1 MSNTSRKLSSDE
13 VSALME
19 GLQSGEI
26 DSNSGINND
35 VEVSDFTFG
44 SDNLE
49 LLGDYYALRLINE
62 RFARLVRSIF
72 LPMIRI
78 QPKINP
84 FPPEVK
90 TYGEESQL
98 KITTKYKIGEEGNH
112 IDDEVQELLFNG
124 LKQYN
129 PAELTIEEFKPGYDG
144 DKKVGVMQSIKV
156 EPTIADDIKTAAG
169 WAILG
174 SLVVIFLY
182 ILLRFS
188 KWQYSLGAIVAL
200 FHDVLVVFG
209 IFSLFYKILP
219 FDMEIGQS
227 FIAAIL
233 TVLGYSI
240 NDTVIVFDRIREFSK
255 THSSWPFA
263 KIINTGLN
271 STMGRTINTSL
282 TTLLVLIAIFLFGGD
297 SIKGFMFA
305 LIVGIGVGTYSSWF
319 IASPILYDTVKK
331 LNKNKK

>member
-90 TYGEESQL
+90 TY
-98 KITTKYKIGEEGNH
+98 
-112 IDDEVQELLFNG
+112 DE
-124 LKQYN
+124 
-129 PAELTIEEFKPGYDG
+129 
-144 DKKVGVMQSIKV
+144 
-156 EPTIADDIKTAAG
+156 
-169 WAILG
+169 
-174 SLVVIFLY
+174 
-182 ILLRFS
+182 
-188 KWQYSLGAIVAL
+188 YSA
-200 FHDVLVVFG
+200 
-209 IFSLFYKILP
+209 
-219 FDMEIGQS
+219 
-227 FIAAIL
+227 
-233 TVLGYSI
+233 
-240 NDTVIVFDRIREFSK
+240 
-255 THSSWPFA
+255 
-263 KIINTGLN
+263 GLN
-271 STMGRTINTSL
+271 SFMSL
-282 TTLLVLIAIFLFGGD
+282 TTSRIDELRGSMLLVLEPSFVSVLTNCYYGGKLANFPSTKSEFTATED
-297 SIKGFMFA
+297 RIIEIVSDGITQCLQNAWKDLMPISIKHQSREINPQFA
-305 LIVGIGVGTYSSWF
+305 TLVEASDSVIICSFVVQLPNIDSASFDIIYPLQTLKP
-319 IASPILYDTVKK
+319 IASLLRSRIQSDVIDDDTSWNERLEKSIMNIPLPISAILSEPSVSLSELIKFKEGDIVNLQPVDGVNFFVKDK
-331 LNKNKK
+331 LLFKAEIGETNSQVAVSLKDRL